1 MSSRTITAVYDT
13 QAEAERAVEALAAQ
27 GVPRSDLRIHRDASE
42 TASATSADNQ
52 DKGFWASLADLFVP
66 DDDRHTYAEALR
78 RGSVMV
84 TARVDDA
91 HYEAA
96 ADLMETHGAVD
107 LDERE
112 TGWRSE
118 GWTGGSGSGDRGIG
132 QTRMGTDGSAAATAS
147 RMAAATGGASENGG
161 LMSRNMDELTGS
173 ASPGARVG
181 GYTGTGGPR
190 MDEDTGLAPG
200 DQGKPGT
207 MLSRGVDEVEGTNIS
222 GAHPE
227 NETGSSMGTAAGRT
241 TADQVGLA
249 GGDQGRPGTMLSRG
263 ADEVAGTNISGAH
276 SENEASGTYGMRGTA
291 TDGTEAIPVV
301 EETLRV
307 GKREVS
313 GGRVRVRSYVVETP
327 VEEQVTL
334 RTEHVDVERRAV
346 DRPVTDA
353 DRLFQDRTIEATET
367 SEEAVIAKEAR
378 VKEEVVIRK
387 DADQRTET
395 VRDTVRRTEVE
406 VDRDG
411 DITKRGV

>member
-1 MSSRTITAVYDT
+1 
-13 QAEAERAVEALAAQ
+13 
-27 GVPRSDLRIHRDASE
+27 
-42 TASATSADNQ
+42 
-52 DKGFWASLADLFVP
+52 
-66 DDDRHTYAEALR
+66 
-78 RGSVMV
+78 
-84 TARVDDA
+84 
-91 HYEAA
+91 
-96 ADLMETHGAVD
+96 
-107 LDERE
+107 
-112 TGWRSE
+112 
-118 GWTGGSGSGDRGIG
+118 
-132 QTRMGTDGSAAATAS
+132 
-147 RMAAATGGASENGG
+147 MA
-161 LMSRNMDELTGS
+161 
-173 ASPGARVG
+173 
-181 GYTGTGGPR
+181 
-190 MDEDTGLAPG
+190 
-200 DQGKPGT
+200 
-207 MLSRGVDEVEGTNIS
+207 SRGVDEVAGTNIS

-227 NETGSSMGTAAGRT
+227 NESTRGT
-241 TADQVGLA
+241 
-249 GGDQGRPGTMLSRG
+249 
-263 ADEVAGTNISGAH
+263 H
-276 SENEASGTYGMRGTA
+276 GMRGTT

-387 DADQRTET
+387 DAEQRTET